1 MDLLSRLEEVEE
13 ENIEVLENVAEI
25 MKLLALELKQE
36 MVQNDIVRG
45 LKITID
51 KITNIGKEV
60 QDIIVELPARSLTED

>member
-25 MKLLALELKQE
+25 MKLLALELRQE
-36 MVQNDIVRG
+36 KVQNDIVRG

-60 QDIIVELPARSLTED
+60 QDIIVELPARSLAEE

>member
-25 MKLLALELKQE
+25 MKLLALELKEGKAQE
-36 MVQNDIVRG
+36 DIVIG
-45 LKITID
+45 LRNTIE

-60 QDIIVELPARSLTED
+60 QDIIVELPAASLTGG